1 MDSMSVRHLRV
12 YHGPEQSPRL
22 QAFDTDRTSRRTVT
36 VPLGDVVQA
45 LADAV
50 RHRRSWVDDFA
61 QDEVT
66 ISTDLYEIIL
76 AYQYYCRT
84 ADA

>member
-1 MDSMSVRHLRV
+1 MSFRHLRV
-12 YHGPEQSPRL
+12 YHGPEQSNRL
-22 QAFDTDRTSRRTVT
+22 PAFSSDRGPKGTVT

-50 RHRRSWVDDFA
+50 RHRRGWVDDFA

-76 AYQYYCRT
+76 AYQYYCRS
-84 ADA
+84 AEA